1 MPGDRNMLDRRAMR
15 RYHFEKKRDEL
26 LKKQTLQKASGQ
38 WITVKGRAAEKR
50 REKRQE
56 RANKSRADR
65 VEEAR
70 ASSQS
75 RSNNEDDYEEEVV
88 EQGCVLDS
96 GEIVRCFSNVS
107 ELDEEQRDILVR
119 EDKIMSGLLLIG
131 GSFRGFYQEQPNRP
145 FFVDIEGKKF
155 FDDMGLRRA
164 LLLRRS
170 QEVA

>member
-1 MPGDRNMLDRRAMR
+1 MSGDRNMLDRRAMR
-15 RYHFEKKRDEL
+15 RYHYEKKRDEL
-26 LKKQTLQKASGQ
+26 LKKQALQKASGQ
-38 WITVKGRAAEKR
+38 WITAGKR

-56 RANKSRADR
+56 KRQERANESRADR

-70 ASSQS
+70 ASSQR
-75 RSNNEDDYEEEVV
+75 RSNNEDDFEEEVV

-96 GEIVRCFSNVS
+96 GEIVRCFHNVS

-119 EDKIMSGLLLIG
+119 EDKIMGGIRIIG

-155 FDDMGLRRA
+155 WDDMGLRRA
-164 LLLRRS
+164 LLLKRS